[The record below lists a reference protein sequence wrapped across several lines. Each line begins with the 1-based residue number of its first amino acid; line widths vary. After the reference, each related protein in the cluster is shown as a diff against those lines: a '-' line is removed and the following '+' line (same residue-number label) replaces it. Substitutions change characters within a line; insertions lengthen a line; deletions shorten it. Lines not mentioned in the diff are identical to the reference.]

1 MHENTSERAFFIKF
15 DQKLRAKQTATQIT
29 RYLDGKLIKLSV
41 TKKNS
46 YFHVRTGLRKQK
58 IGDYKIFNFF
68 ANAKL
73 KFSS

>member
-1 MHENTSERAFFIKF
+1 MKTLRGSCFIHKF
-15 DQKLRAKQTATQIT
+15 DRNFRAKQTPTHIS
-29 RYLDGKLIKLSV
+29 RHLDGKLIKLSV
-41 TKKNS
+41 TKKES

>member
-1 MHENTSERAFFIKF
+1 MKTLRGSCFIHKF
-15 DQKLRAKQTATQIT
+15 DWNFRAKQTPTHIS
-29 RYLDGKLIKLSV
+29 RHLDGKLIKLSV
-41 TKKNS
+41 TKKKS

-58 IGDYKIFNFF
+58 IGDHKIFNFF